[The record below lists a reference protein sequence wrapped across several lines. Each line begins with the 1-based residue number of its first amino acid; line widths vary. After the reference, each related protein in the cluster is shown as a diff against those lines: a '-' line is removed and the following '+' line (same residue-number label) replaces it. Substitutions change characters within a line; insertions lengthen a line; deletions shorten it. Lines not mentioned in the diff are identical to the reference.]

1 MDTLLQMSI
10 PPLTMPKT
18 VKSILSL
25 ILAMTIL
32 CAAPAYA
39 KHYPLPPANSRLIGE
54 LEDYIIQQD
63 DHLELVG
70 KHTQIGFLALLE
82 ANPGVDPYLPK
93 PGTRLTLPTQM
104 LLPDAPRE
112 GIVINLP
119 ELRLYYF
126 PKGQQEV
133 IVLPIGIGD
142 IGRETPEMTT
152 TVIQKN
158 PNPSWVPG
166 PMVRKSWLEQKG
178 ITLPAVVPPGP
189 ENPLGKFAMR
199 LGYGKQDYLIHG
211 TNQDFGVGLR
221 VSAGCIRLRP
231 DDIEALFKIV
241 PLGTP
246 VRVIDQPVK
255 VALEPDGRR
264 WLEVH
269 SPLSRTEEELEKG
282 APLVLSPAIE
292 AFILA
297 PEVVQPDVTAVLS
310 NKNGLPYPINS

>member
-1 MDTLLQMSI
+1 MRLLKLMPLSI
-10 PPLTMPKT
+10 TPAF
-18 VKSILSL
+18 SL
-25 ILAMTIL
+25 LLAASLL
-32 CAAPAYA
+32 CTAPAEA
-39 KHYPLPPANSRLIGE
+39 KRYPLPPAGSRLIGE

-63 DHLELVG
+63 EHLELVG

-104 LLPDAPRE
+104 LLPDVPHE

-126 PKGQQEV
+126 PKGKNEV

-152 TVIQKN
+152 TIIEKN
-158 PNPSWVPG
+158 PDPSWVPG

-189 ENPLGKFAMR
+189 DNPLGKFAMR
-199 LGYGKQDYLIHG
+199 LGYGQRDYLIHG
-211 TNQDFGVGLR
+211 TNQSFGVGLR

-231 DDIEALFKIV
+231 DDIEALFKMV
-241 PLGTP
+241 PVGTP
-246 VRVIDQPVK
+246 VRVINQPVK

-269 SPLSRTEEELEKG
+269 SPLSRTEEELANG

-292 AFILA
+292 HFISA
-297 PEVVQPDVTAVLS
+297 QEVARAEVAAALQS
-310 NKNGLPYPINS
+310 KNGLPRPISG

>member
-1 MDTLLQMSI
+1 MPLSI
-10 PPLTMPKT
+10 QPA
-18 VKSILSL
+18 LSL
-25 ILAMTIL
+25 LLAATML
-32 CAAPAYA
+32 CAAPAQA
-39 KHYPLPPANSRLIGE
+39 KRYPLPLPESRLVGE

-63 DHLELVG
+63 EHLELVG

-104 LLPDAPRE
+104 LLPDVPRE

-126 PKGQQEV
+126 PKGKNEV

-142 IGRETPEMTT
+142 IGRETPVMTT
-152 TVIQKN
+152 TVIEKN
-158 PNPSWVPG
+158 PDPTWVPG

-199 LGYGKQDYLIHG
+199 LGYGKRDYLIHG
-211 TNQDFGVGLR
+211 TNKEFGVGLR

-231 DDIEALFKIV
+231 DDIEALFKMV
-241 PLGTP
+241 PVGTP
-246 VRVIDQPVK
+246 VRVINQPVK
-255 VALEPDGRR
+255 VAIEPDGRR

-269 SPLSRTEEELEKG
+269 SPLSRTEEELENG

-292 AFILA
+292 HFIAA
-297 PEVVQPDVTAVLS
+297 PEVAQDEVSAALDS
-310 NKNGLPYPINS
+310 KNGLPRPISS

>member
-1 MDTLLQMSI
+1 MFIART
-10 PPLTMPKT
+10 
-18 VKSILSL
+18 LSL
-25 ILAMTIL
+25 LALTASL
-32 CAAPAYA
+32 LTAPALA
-39 KHYPLPPANSRLIGE
+39 TTYPLPPAGSRLIGE
-54 LEDYIIQQD
+54 LEDYIVQPD
-63 DHLELVG
+63 EHLELIG

-104 LLPDAPRE
+104 LLPDVPRE

-126 PKGQQEV
+126 PKGKNEV
-133 IVLPIGIGD
+133 MVLPIGIGD

-152 TVIQKN
+152 TIIAKN
-158 PNPSWVPG
+158 PNPTWVPG

-189 ENPLGKFAMR
+189 DNPLGKFAIR
-199 LGYGKQDYLIHG
+199 LGYGKRDYLIHG
-211 TNQDFGVGLR
+211 TNKDFGVGLR

-241 PLGTP
+241 PVGTQ
-246 VRVIDQPVK
+246 VRVINQPVK
-255 VALEPDGRR
+255 IAIEPDGHH

-269 SPLSRTEEELEKG
+269 SPLSRTELELEQG
-282 APLVLSPAIE
+282 APLILSAE
-292 AFILA
+292 AQAFIA
-297 PEVVQPDVTAVLS
+297 RPEVDGDKAASALNS
-310 NKNGLPYPINS
+310 KNGIPRPVSG

>member
-1 MDTLLQMSI
+1 MRLPKLK
-10 PPLTMPKT
+10 PLPLTPA
-18 VKSILSL
+18 LSL
-25 ILAMTIL
+25 LLTAILL
-32 CAAPAYA
+32 CAAPAEA
-39 KHYPLPPANSRLIGE
+39 KRYPLPAAGSRLIGE
-54 LEDYIIQQD
+54 LEDYIIQQNE
-63 DHLELVG
+63 HLELVG
-70 KHTQIGFLALLE
+70 KNTQIGFLALLE

-104 LLPDAPRE
+104 LLPDVPRE

-126 PKGQQEV
+126 PKGKKEV

-152 TVIQKN
+152 TVIEKN
-158 PNPSWVPG
+158 PNPTWVPG

-199 LGYGKQDYLIHG
+199 LGYGKRDYLIHG
-211 TNQDFGVGLR
+211 TNKDFGVGLR

-241 PLGTP
+241 PIGTP
-246 VRVIDQPVK
+246 VRVINQPVK
-255 VALEPDGRR
+255 VAIEPDGRR

-269 SPLSRTEEELEKG
+269 SPLSRTEEELENG
-282 APLVLSPAIE
+282 APLMLSPAIE
-292 AFILA
+292 SFISA
-297 PEVVQPDVTAVLS
+297 PDVMQDEVTAALES
-310 NKNGLPYPINS
+310 KNGLPRPISSQLVSG

>member
-1 MDTLLQMSI
+1 MPLSI
-10 PPLTMPKT
+10 TPA
-18 VKSILSL
+18 LSL
-25 ILAMTIL
+25 LLAAVLL
-32 CAAPAYA
+32 CAAPAEA
-39 KHYPLPPANSRLIGE
+39 KRYPLPSAGSRLIGE
-54 LEDYIIQQD
+54 LGDYIIQQNE
-63 DHLELVG
+63 HLELVG
-70 KHTQIGFLALLE
+70 KNTQIGFLALLE

-104 LLPDAPRE
+104 LLPDVPRE

-126 PKGQQEV
+126 PKGKSEV

-152 TVIQKN
+152 TVIEKN
-158 PNPSWVPG
+158 PNPTWVPG
-166 PMVRKSWLEQKG
+166 PMVRKSWLDQKG

-199 LGYGKQDYLIHG
+199 LGYGKRDYLIHG
-211 TNQDFGVGLR
+211 TNKDFGVGLR

-241 PLGTP
+241 PIGTP
-246 VRVIDQPVK
+246 VRVINQPVK
-255 VALEPDGRR
+255 VAIEPDGRR

-269 SPLSRTEEELEKG
+269 SPLSRTEEELENG
-282 APLVLSPAIE
+282 APLMLSPAIE
-292 AFILA
+292 SFISA
-297 PEVVQPDVTAVLS
+297 PDVMQDEVTAALES
-310 NKNGLPYPINS
+310 KNGLPRPISSQLVSG

>member
-1 MDTLLQMSI
+1 MSAL
-10 PPLTMPKT
+10 P
-18 VKSILSL
+18 VQARS
-25 ILAMTIL
+25 
-32 CAAPAYA
+32 
-39 KHYPLPPANSRLIGE
+39 YPLPPAGSRLIGD

-63 DHLELVG
+63 EYLELVG

-104 LLPDAPRE
+104 LLPDVPRE

-126 PKGQQEV
+126 PKGKQEV

-152 TVIQKN
+152 TIIEKT
-158 PNPSWVPG
+158 PDPSWVPG
-166 PMVRKSWLEQKG
+166 PMVRKSWLEQQG

-189 ENPLGKFAMR
+189 DNPLGKFAMR
-199 LGYGKQDYLIHG
+199 LGYGKRDYLIHG
-211 TNQDFGVGLR
+211 TNKDFGVGLR

-231 DDIEALFKIV
+231 DDIESLFKMV
-241 PLGTP
+241 PIGTP
-246 VRVIDQPVK
+246 VRVINQPVK
-255 VALEPDGRR
+255 VAIEPDGRR

-269 SPLSRTEEELEKG
+269 SPLSRTEEEMEQG
-282 APLVLSPAIE
+282 APLVLTPE
-292 AFILA
+292 VEQFIAA
-297 PEVVQPDVTAVLS
+297 PEVKQSAVAETLAL
-310 NKNGLPYPINS
+310 KNGLPKPISG

>member
-1 MDTLLQMSI
+1 MQLPKLIPFPLMS
-10 PPLTMPKT
+10 
-18 VKSILSL
+18 SLSL
-25 ILAMTIL
+25 LLAATLL
-32 CAAPAYA
+32 CAAPAEA
-39 KHYPLPPANSRLIGE
+39 KRYPLPPAGSRLIGE
-54 LEDYIIQQD
+54 LEDYIIQQNE
-63 DHLELVG
+63 HLELVG
-70 KHTQIGFLALLE
+70 KNTQIGFLALLE

-104 LLPDAPRE
+104 LLPDVPRE

-126 PKGQQEV
+126 PKGKREV

-152 TVIQKN
+152 TIIEKK
-158 PNPSWVPG
+158 PDPTWVPG

-199 LGYGKQDYLIHG
+199 LGYGKRDYLIHG
-211 TNQDFGVGLR
+211 TNKDFGVGLR

-241 PLGTP
+241 PIGTP
-246 VRVIDQPVK
+246 VRVINQAVK
-255 VALEPDGRR
+255 VAIEPDGRR

-269 SPLSRTEEELEKG
+269 SPLSRTEEDLENG

-292 AFILA
+292 HFISA
-297 PEVVQPDVTAVLS
+297 PDVMQDEVTAALE
-310 NKNGLPYPINS
+310 NKDGLPRPISSQLVSG

>member
-1 MDTLLQMSI
+1 MRLPKLMPLSITPALTLL
-10 PPLTMPKT
+10 LAATM
-18 VKSILSL
+18 
-25 ILAMTIL
+25 L
-32 CAAPAYA
+32 CTAPVQA
-39 KHYPLPPANSRLIGE
+39 KRYPLPPPESRLVGE

-63 DHLELVG
+63 EHLELVG

-104 LLPDAPRE
+104 LLPDVPRE

-126 PKGQQEV
+126 PKGKSEV

-152 TVIQKN
+152 TVIEKN
-158 PNPSWVPG
+158 PDPTWVPG

-199 LGYGKQDYLIHG
+199 LGYGKRDYLIHG
-211 TNQDFGVGLR
+211 TNKEFGVGLR

-231 DDIEALFKIV
+231 DDIEALFKMV
-241 PLGTP
+241 PIGTP
-246 VRVIDQPVK
+246 VRVINQPVK
-255 VALEPDGRR
+255 VAIEPDGRR

-269 SPLSRTEEELEKG
+269 SPLSRTEEELENG

-292 AFILA
+292 HFIAA
-297 PEVVQPDVTAVLS
+297 PEVAQDEVSAALDS
-310 NKNGLPYPINS
+310 KNGLPRPISS

>member
-1 MDTLLQMSI
+1 MRLPILMTLSI
-10 PPLTMPKT
+10 KPA
-18 VKSILSL
+18 LSL
-25 ILAMTIL
+25 LLAATML
-32 CAAPAYA
+32 CAAPAQA
-39 KHYPLPPANSRLIGE
+39 KLYPLPPAESRLIGE

-63 DHLELVG
+63 EHLELVG

-104 LLPDAPRE
+104 LLPDVPRE

-126 PKGQQEV
+126 PKGKSEV

-152 TVIQKN
+152 TVIEKN
-158 PNPSWVPG
+158 PDPTWVPG

-199 LGYGKQDYLIHG
+199 LGYGKRDYLIHG
-211 TNQDFGVGLR
+211 TNKEFGVGLR

-231 DDIEALFKIV
+231 DDIEALFKMV
-241 PLGTP
+241 PIGTP
-246 VRVIDQPVK
+246 VRVINQPVK
-255 VALEPDGRR
+255 VAIEPDGRR

-269 SPLSRTEEELEKG
+269 SPLSRTEEELENG

-292 AFILA
+292 HFIAA
-297 PEVVQPDVTAVLS
+297 PEVTQDEVSAALDS
-310 NKNGLPYPINS
+310 KNGLPRPISS

>member
-1 MDTLLQMSI
+1 MRLPKLK
-10 PPLTMPKT
+10 PLPLTPALSMLLAA
-18 VKSILSL
+18 IL
-25 ILAMTIL
+25 L
-32 CAAPAYA
+32 CAAPAEA
-39 KHYPLPPANSRLIGE
+39 KRYPLPPAGSRLIGE
-54 LEDYIIQQD
+54 LEDYIIQQNE
-63 DHLELVG
+63 HLELVG
-70 KHTQIGFLALLE
+70 KNTQIGFLALLE

-104 LLPDAPRE
+104 LLPDVPRE

-126 PKGQQEV
+126 PKGKNEV

-152 TVIQKN
+152 TVIEKN
-158 PNPSWVPG
+158 PNPTWVPG

-199 LGYGKQDYLIHG
+199 LGYGKRDYLIHG
-211 TNQDFGVGLR
+211 TNKDFGVGLR

-241 PLGTP
+241 PIGTP
-246 VRVIDQPVK
+246 VRVINQPVK
-255 VALEPDGRR
+255 VAIEPDGRR

-269 SPLSRTEEELEKG
+269 SPLSRTEEELENG
-282 APLVLSPAIE
+282 APLMLSPAIE
-292 AFILA
+292 SFIST
-297 PEVVQPDVTAVLS
+297 PDVMQDEVTAALES
-310 NKNGLPYPINS
+310 KNGLPRPISSQLVSG

>member
-1 MDTLLQMSI
+1 MRLPKIMPLSI
-10 PPLTMPKT
+10 TPT
-18 VKSILSL
+18 LSL
-25 ILAMTIL
+25 LLVAILL
-32 CAAPAYA
+32 YAAPAEA
-39 KHYPLPPANSRLIGE
+39 KRYPLPPVGSRLIGE
-54 LEDYIIQQD
+54 LEDYIIQQNE
-63 DHLELVG
+63 HLELVG
-70 KHTQIGFLALLE
+70 KNTQIGFLALLE

-104 LLPDAPRE
+104 LLPDVPRE

-126 PKGQQEV
+126 PKGKSEV

-152 TVIQKN
+152 TVIEKN
-158 PNPSWVPG
+158 PDPTWVPG

-199 LGYGKQDYLIHG
+199 LGYGKRDYLIHG
-211 TNQDFGVGLR
+211 TNKDFGVGLR

-231 DDIEALFKIV
+231 DDIEALFKMV
-241 PLGTP
+241 PVGTQ
-246 VRVIDQPVK
+246 VRVINQPVK
-255 VALEPDGRR
+255 VAIEPDGRR

-269 SPLSRTEEELEKG
+269 SPLSRTEEEMANG
-282 APLVLSPAIE
+282 APLILSPMVE
-292 AFILA
+292 QFINA
-297 PEVVQPDVTAVLS
+297 PEVEQAEVTAALDS
-310 NKNGLPYPINS
+310 KNGLPRPISG

>member
-1 MDTLLQMSI
+1 MLLAA
-10 PPLTMPKT
+10 
-18 VKSILSL
+18 IL
-25 ILAMTIL
+25 L
-32 CAAPAYA
+32 CAAPAEA
-39 KHYPLPPANSRLIGE
+39 KRYPLPAAGSRLIGE
-54 LEDYIIQQD
+54 LEDYIIQQNE
-63 DHLELVG
+63 HLELVG
-70 KHTQIGFLALLE
+70 KNTQIGFLALLE

-104 LLPDAPRE
+104 LLPDVPRE

-126 PKGQQEV
+126 PKGKSEV

-152 TVIQKN
+152 TVIEKN
-158 PNPSWVPG
+158 PNPTWVPG

-199 LGYGKQDYLIHG
+199 LGYGKRDYLIHG
-211 TNQDFGVGLR
+211 TNKDFGVGLR

-241 PLGTP
+241 PIGTP
-246 VRVIDQPVK
+246 VRVINQPVK
-255 VALEPDGRR
+255 IAIEPDGRR

-269 SPLSRTEEELEKG
+269 SPLSRTEEELENG

-292 AFILA
+292 SFISA
-297 PEVVQPDVTAVLS
+297 PDVMQDEVTTALES
-310 NKNGLPYPINS
+310 KNGLPRPISNQLVSG

>member
-1 MDTLLQMSI
+1 MPIKPLLFLLLTLMSAL
-10 PPLTMPKT
+10 P
-18 VKSILSL
+18 VQARS
-25 ILAMTIL
+25 
-32 CAAPAYA
+32 
-39 KHYPLPPANSRLIGE
+39 YPLPAADSRLIGE

-63 DHLELVG
+63 EYLELVG

-104 LLPDAPRE
+104 LLPDVPRE

-126 PKGQQEV
+126 PKGKQEV

-152 TVIQKN
+152 TIIEKT
-158 PNPSWVPG
+158 PDPSWVPG
-166 PMVRKSWLEQKG
+166 PMVRKSWLEQQG

-189 ENPLGKFAMR
+189 DNPLGKFAMR
-199 LGYGKQDYLIHG
+199 LGYGKRDYLIHG
-211 TNQDFGVGLR
+211 TNKDFGVGLR

-231 DDIEALFKIV
+231 DDIESLFKVV
-241 PLGTP
+241 PIGTQ
-246 VRVIDQPVK
+246 VRVINQPVK
-255 VALEPDGRR
+255 VAIEPDGRR

-269 SPLSRTEEELEKG
+269 SPLSRTEEEMEQG
-282 APLVLSPAIE
+282 APLVLTPE
-292 AFILA
+292 VEQFIAA
-297 PEVVQPDVTAVLS
+297 PEIKQSAVAETLAL
-310 NKNGLPYPINS
+310 KNGLPKPISG